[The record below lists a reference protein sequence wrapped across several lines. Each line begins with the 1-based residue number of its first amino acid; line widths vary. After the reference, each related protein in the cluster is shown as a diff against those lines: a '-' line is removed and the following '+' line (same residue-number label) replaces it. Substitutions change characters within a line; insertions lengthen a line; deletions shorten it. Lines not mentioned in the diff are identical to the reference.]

1 MESLITRRVW
11 RRRILC
17 VEGSLYINLEEEGQW
32 ITIPFN
38 FPKWITF
45 LSTKSCYFFNIISTP
60 SSVGIQ
66 LFCKSIASSIDF
78 MSSNVYFWV
87 FQEASSRVADN
98 FQRDW
103 LLQHVTIQIILS
115 YSVGSGFS
123 RIKYFKTVLDRLNSC
138 ETEKKNC

>member
-1 MESLITRRVW
+1 
-11 RRRILC
+11 
-17 VEGSLYINLEEEGQW
+17 
-32 ITIPFN
+32 
-38 FPKWITF
+38 
-45 LSTKSCYFFNIISTP
+45 
-60 SSVGIQ
+60 
-66 LFCKSIASSIDF
+66 

-138 ETEKKNC
+138 ETEKQKLLTRDPF